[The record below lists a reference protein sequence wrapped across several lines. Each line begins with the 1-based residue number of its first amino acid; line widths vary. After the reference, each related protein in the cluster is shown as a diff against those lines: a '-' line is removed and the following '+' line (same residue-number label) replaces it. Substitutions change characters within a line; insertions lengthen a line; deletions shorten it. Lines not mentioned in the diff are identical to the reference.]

1 MELRGRIALV
11 TGGAHR
17 VGRALSVALAEAGM
31 RVAINYNSASAEADA
46 LVAELAAQ
54 GHETRAYRADLTQP
68 EAPASLVTAVTRDFG
83 GLDVLVNSAAVMRR
97 TPVDEV
103 SVAEWDDI
111 FALNLRA
118 PFFMSQAAHPWLR
131 KANGNIVN
139 LADLAAFET
148 WPDYIPHGISKAA
161 VVQMTRAM
169 ARVYAPEVRVNA
181 IAPGAVLLPDAWDE
195 SARAHFAQTTPLHR
209 IGSPDD
215 VVGAMMYL
223 LQSDYVT
230 GDTLLVDGG
239 RHVRS

>member
-46 LVAELAAQ
+46 LVAELAAR
-54 GHETRAYRADLTQP
+54 GHESRAYQADLTQSD
-68 EAPASLVTAVTRDFG
+68 APASLIGAVTRDFG

-103 SVAEWDDI
+103 SVAEWDNI

-148 WPDYIPHGISKAA
+148 WPDYIPHGISKAGI
-161 VVQMTRAM
+161 VQMTRAM

-181 IAPGAVLLPDAWDE
+181 IAPGAVLLPDAWDD
-195 SARAHFAQTTPLHR
+195 STRAHFAQTTPLHR
-209 IGSPDD
+209 IGSPND